1 MLHRTRCPHVDAA
14 EYRYRNSAQ
23 SPRVGVL
30 RTMHPG
36 TENPNKP
43 EITLDYRV
51 DDQIVL
57 NEHP

>member
-1 MLHRTRCPHVDAA
+1 
-14 EYRYRNSAQ
+14 
-23 SPRVGVL
+23 
-30 RTMHPG
+30 MHPG

-51 DDQIVL
+51 DGQIVL